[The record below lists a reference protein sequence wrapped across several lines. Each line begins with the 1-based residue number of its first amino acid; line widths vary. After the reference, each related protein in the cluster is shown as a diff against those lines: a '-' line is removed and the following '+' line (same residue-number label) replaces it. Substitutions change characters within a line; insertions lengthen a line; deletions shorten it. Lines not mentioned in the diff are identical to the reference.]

1 MNGDNIRQQ
10 RKNIYMKFDES
21 CRIGETGLIYSLYP
35 EKGFESI
42 LSTLVSNY
50 IKTNLYYLFKT
61 KNVFE
66 KSLEDLSDKIMQLPN
81 LTPGGAIYPKNESG
95 LIFTEICKTIY
106 LAFEEFFQLVEL
118 IDLPTIRF
126 KHGDKSIYTDRPYA
140 TDKIH
145 SDAWVGQHGD
155 GIFSYC
161 VLGDTE
167 NTGVEFFYPKKIKE
181 NFLEKLDNYELGVNR
196 FSGLEKICEMEPG
209 KATVFDHLILHKTK
223 NDINGGSRISIDL
236 GLKIKSDVAQYRE
249 INNAD
254 FDRWEFYPVSV
265 LEELCTSKFI
275 SPNESII
282 ELQEKLKKG
291 ICPSKKTIMNLR

>member
-1 MNGDNIRQQ
+1 MCGENIRQE
-10 RKNIYMKFDES
+10 RKKIYKKIDES
-21 CRIGETGLIYSLYP
+21 YMIGKTGLIFSLLP

-42 LSTLVSNY
+42 LSTLITNY
-50 IKTNLYYLFKT
+50 IKTNIYYFFNE

-66 KSLEDLSDKIMQLPN
+66 KSLEDLTDKIMQLPN

-106 LAFEEFFQLVEL
+106 IAFEDFFKLVEL

-126 KHGDKSIYTDRPYA
+126 KHGDKNKYPKRPYA

-196 FSGLEKICEMEPG
+196 FSDLEKICEMEQG
-209 KATVFDHLILHKTK
+209 KAIVFDHLILHKTN
-223 NDINGGSRISIDL
+223 NDTNGGPRISIDF
-236 GLKIKSDVAQYRE
+236 GLKIKSDITQYRE

-291 ICPSKKTIMNLR
+291 IPPCKRTIMNIR